1 MKRKSISRYK
11 RTVVVPSKRIDM
23 KREAKQ
29 VNRMIRALKKK
40 HTNARDLSYALQT
53 LVGKLDFASE
63 KSGVKL
69 IDKRTNM
76 IKIANIVNLKPVS
89 ARAFTQALKQ
99 FKQSES
105 ATNRGLVRIAKRQRQ
120 MLLKMTS
127 NEEFVNSLSDKE
139 LIKFHKVFEDEK
151 YEAAMQGL
159 DSDSAYAIMLD
170 VFQYQVSEKDF
181 ENMISTYANNEP
193 DLEIRKSMQEIYRKY
208 LMRK

>member
-1 MKRKSISRYK
+1 M
-11 RTVVVPSKRIDM
+11 PSKRIDM
-23 KREAKQ
+23 KKEAKI
-29 VNRMIRALKKK
+29 VNRMIRSLKKK
-40 HTNARDLSYALQT
+40 HTNVRDISYALQT
-53 LVGKLDFASE
+53 LVGKLDLTSR

-69 IDKRTNM
+69 IDKRSNM

-170 VFQYQVSEKDF
+170 VFQYQISENDF
-181 ENMISTYANNEP
+181 ENMISTYANNVP
-193 DLEIRKSMQEIYRKY
+193 DLDVRKSMQEIYRKY

>member
-127 NEEFVNSLSDKE
+127 NEEFINSLSDKE

-181 ENMISTYANNEP
+181 ENMISTYADNEP

>member
-11 RTVVVPSKRIDM
+11 RTVVVPSKRIDL
-23 KREAKQ
+23 KKEAKI
-29 VNRMIRALKKK
+29 VNRMIRSLKKK
-40 HTNARDLSYALQT
+40 HTNVRDISYALQT
-53 LVGKLDFASE
+53 LVGKLDLTSR

>member
-11 RTVVVPSKRIDM
+11 RSVVAPSKRIDM
-23 KREAKQ
+23 KKEAKI
-29 VNRMIRALKKK
+29 VNRMIRSLKKK
-40 HTNARDLSYALQT
+40 HTNVRDISYALQT
-53 LVGKLDFASE
+53 LVGKLDLTSR

-69 IDKRTNM
+69 IDKRSNM

-89 ARAFTQALKQ
+89 ARAFIQALKQ

-105 ATNRGLVRIAKRQRQ
+105 STNRGLVRIAKRQRQ

-193 DLEIRKSMQEIYRKY
+193 DLEIRKSMQEIYKKY

>member
-11 RTVVVPSKRIDM
+11 RTVVAPSKRIDM
-23 KREAKQ
+23 KREAKI
-29 VNRMIRALKKK
+29 VNRMIRSLKKK
-40 HTNARDLSYALQT
+40 HTNVRDISYALQT
-53 LVGKLDFASE
+53 LVGKLDLTSR

-69 IDKRTNM
+69 IDKRSNM
-76 IKIANIVNLKPVS
+76 IKISNIVNLKPVS
-89 ARAFTQALKQ
+89 ARAFIQALKQ

-170 VFQYQVSEKDF
+170 VFQYQISENDF
-181 ENMISTYANNEP
+181 ENMISTYANNVP
-193 DLEIRKSMQEIYRKY
+193 DLDVRKSMQEIYRKY

>member
-1 MKRKSISRYK
+1 MKRKTISRYK
-11 RTVVVPSKRIDM
+11 RTVVAPSKRIDI

-29 VNRMIRALKKK
+29 VNKMIRALKKK
-40 HTNARDLSYALQT
+40 HTNVRDISYALQN
-53 LVGKLDFASE
+53 LVGTLDLTSR

-89 ARAFTQALKQ
+89 ARSFIQALKQ
-99 FKQSES
+99 FKRSES
-105 ATNRGLVRIAKRQRQ
+105 STNRGLVRIAKRQRQ

-170 VFQYQVSEKDF
+170 VFQYQISENDF
-181 ENMISTYANNEP
+181 ENMISTYANNVP
-193 DLEIRKSMQEIYRKY
+193 DLDVRKSMQEIYRKY

>member
-40 HTNARDLSYALQT
+40 HVNVRDISYALQT

-193 DLEIRKSMQEIYRKY
+193 DLEIRKSMQEIYKKY

>member
-11 RTVVVPSKRIDM
+11 RTVVAPSKRIDL
-23 KREAKQ
+23 KKEAKI
-29 VNRMIRALKKK
+29 VNRMIRSLKKK
-40 HTNARDLSYALQT
+40 HTNVRDISYALQT

-69 IDKRTNM
+69 IDKRSNM
-76 IKIANIVNLKPVS
+76 IKISNIVNLKPVS

>member
-11 RTVVVPSKRIDM
+11 RTVVAPSKRIDM
-23 KREAKQ
+23 KREAKI
-29 VNRMIRALKKK
+29 VNRMIRSLKKK
-40 HTNARDLSYALQT
+40 HTNVRDISYALQT
-53 LVGKLDFASE
+53 LVGKLDLTSR

-69 IDKRTNM
+69 IDKRSNM

-89 ARAFTQALKQ
+89 ARAFIQALKQ

-105 ATNRGLVRIAKRQRQ
+105 ATNSGLVRIAKRQRQ

-181 ENMISTYANNEP
+181 ENIISTYANNEP
-193 DLEIRKSMQEIYRKY
+193 DLEVRKSMQEIYRKY